1 MKNYERRRISRRD
14 FFKAVGAVAVTLAAV
29 GGGAYLL
36 QSWDDKQSHP
46 NAADSYITNDRRTQ
60 AELKELTYKGKTYRQ
75 KADVESYLFLGID
88 IMGPAVGTQSYI
100 AGGQADTQ
108 MLLVLDNEAKTWQIL
123 QINRDSM
130 VEVPVISMMGTVP
143 YTIVQQIALAHAY
156 GNGREQSCEN
166 NVTAVSMMLADQ
178 PIDGYFSLNMGGIG
192 LLVDLI
198 GGVTLTITS
207 DFSAI
212 DPTLVEGET
221 ITLTGDQAFD
231 YVHARKDI
239 DDQTNLARMARQRQ
253 FLKAFEE
260 QVKDM
265 DPNFAVTIY
274 EELSEYVITD
284 IKSGTA
290 VDIADRLKSYEELPL
305 LTIDGENVVEDGYW
319 AYYLDEDSLQQ
330 TILQLFYQ
338 EIE

>member
-14 FFKAVGAVAVTLAAV
+14 FFKAVGAVTITLAAL

-36 QSWDDKQSHP
+36 QSWDNEQNQSS
-46 NAADSYITNDRRTQ
+46 AAGSHTTNDHRTQ
-60 AELKELTYKGKTYRQ
+60 AKLKELTYKGKTYRQ

-108 MLLVLDNEAKTWQIL
+108 MLLVLDNEAQTWQIL

-143 YTIVQQIALAHAY
+143 YTIVQQIALAHSY

-166 NVTAVSMMLADQ
+166 NVKAVSMMLEDQ
-178 PIDGYFSLNMGGIG
+178 PINGYFSLNMGGIG
-192 LLVDLI
+192 ILVDLV

-212 DPTLVEGET
+212 DPSLVEGET

-231 YVHARKDI
+231 YVHARKDV
-239 DDQTNLARMARQRQ
+239 DDQTNTARMARQRQ

-260 QVKDM
+260 KVKNM
-265 DPNFAVTIY
+265 DSDFAVTAY
-274 EELSEYVITD
+274 DALSDYVITD

-290 VDIADRLKSYEELPL
+290 VDIAERLQSYKEMSM
-305 LTIDGENVVEDGYW
+305 LTIDGESAVVDGYW

-330 TILQLFYQ
+330 TILKLFYQ
-338 EIE
+338 EI